1 MPDTLQPPPEPDGP
15 SPSAPEPY
23 WRRQLWLPAAYRDS
37 VGLFADV
44 GRRMLSWML
53 RLRWR
58 LHVDV
63 RIRVEVNA
71 VDEQAARIAVQA
83 ALCHRDSVIGL
94 SRAEVDAVPPWRPLG
109 TASRV
114 GLYTDIIVV
123 STGHGAWRCVARML
137 ATFTVDAADAA
148 WPDPYFAVDIVP
160 AIGDLHVRGAEADGL
175 HIAHRLP
182 TRRRC

>member
-1 MPDTLQPPPEPDGP
+1 
-15 SPSAPEPY
+15 
-23 WRRQLWLPAAYRDS
+23 
-37 VGLFADV
+37 
-44 GRRMLSWML
+44 MLSRML

-63 RIRVEVNA
+63 RIRVEVHS
-71 VDEQAARIAVQA
+71 VDEQTARIAVQT
-83 ALCHRDSVIGL
+83 ALHHRDTVIGL
-94 SRAEVDAVPPWRPLG
+94 SRTDVDVDAVPPWRPLG

-137 ATFTVDAADAA
+137 ATFTVDATDAA